1 MGRDMRALLL
11 AAGIGSRLRPLTDTT
26 PKCLV
31 PIHGRPLLD
40 YWLDLVFEGGIE
52 RALVNTHWLSEQ
64 VEAHVAA
71 SPWRSRI
78 DLVHEDELRGTGGTV
93 LFSRAW
99 FQDSAFLVA
108 HADNLTDFDLPG
120 LIEAHSKRPAGH
132 VMTML
137 GFRTDDPCSCGIL
150 ELDRHGTVTA
160 FHEKVEDPPG
170 NLANGAV
177 YIFEPEVIADIARL
191 GKAVVDLST
200 EVIPNYLGRIFCV
213 ETHGYHRDIGNPA
226 SLLRAHVEFPLGS
239 RKDRERKRAEA
250 RAEPLIESPGAVRR

>member
-1 MGRDMRALLL
+1 MRALLL

-40 YWLDLVFEGGIE
+40 YWLDLVFEAGIE

-64 VEAHVAA
+64 VEAHIAA

-78 DLVHEDELRGTGGTV
+78 DLVHEDELRGTGGTI
-93 LFSRAW
+93 LANRAW
-99 FQDSAFLVA
+99 FQDSAFMVA
-108 HADNLTDFDLPG
+108 HADNLTDFDVLR
-120 LIEAHSKRPAGH
+120 LIDAHGKRPAGH

-137 GFRTDDPCSCGIL
+137 GFRTDDPSSCGIL
-150 ELDRHGTVTA
+150 ELDQRGTVLA
-160 FHEKVEDPPG
+160 FHEKVANPPG

-177 YIFEPEVIADIARL
+177 YIFEPDVITDIARL
-191 GKAVVDLST
+191 GKEIVDLST
-200 EVIPNYLGRIFCV
+200 EIIPNYLGRILCV

-226 SLLRAHVEFPLGS
+226 SLLRAHIEFPLGS
-239 RKDRERKRAEA
+239 RKDRERERAEA
-250 RAEPLIESPGAVRR
+250 RAEPRTESLGAVRR